1 MQIEFLGPVY
11 HTSQEAVNAFTDI
24 LNLLIS
30 SNNIMEVNKK
40 LLQRDQFGRLSAY
53 FVWAFSNYTFSLWQR
68 VDYGSDICFEH
79 KLLELPFITLICK
92 DRRRWEI
99 TLN

>member
-11 HTSQEAVNAFTDI
+11 HTSQEAIDAFTDI
-24 LNLLIS
+24 LNLLVS
-30 SNNIMEVNKK
+30 SKNIMDVNKK
-40 LLQRDQFGRLSAY
+40 LLQRDRFGGLSAH
-53 FVWAFSNYTFSLWQR
+53 FVWSYANYTFSLWQR

-79 KLLELPFITLICK
+79 KLLELPFVTLVCQ

-99 TLN
+99 ILN